1 MYGNELVEGGKAD
14 FLAFSTMG
22 RLQSRNNQYCTTYEA
37 TAPVNSD
44 RSLQLNC
51 LAGDEVSA
59 RCRRIGRSVL
69 SGHDKA
75 NGFSFGSPRSVIGF
89 SIFRESIDGG
99 MIVAFLPNQKIESNT
114 QAETTLDLKR
124 RRTP

>member
-1 MYGNELVEGGKAD
+1 MTSRSIRQMYGNELVEGGKAD

-44 RSLQLNC
+44 RSLQLYC

-69 SGHDKA
+69 SDPDRA
-75 NGFSFGSPRSVIGF
+75 DGFSLKARVPSLVFPFFENRSM
-89 SIFRESIDGG
+89 E
-99 MIVAFLPNQKIESNT
+99 E
-114 QAETTLDLKR
+114 
-124 RRTP
+124 